1 MRRLPI
7 FFVLDV
13 SESMV
18 GDNLRQMTQ
27 GMETLVKT
35 LRTDPHALE
44 SVYLS
49 TIVFAGKARVLT
61 PLVELVSFYSPRLPV
76 GSGTSLGAALTT
88 VMDEI
93 DRSVVKG
100 SAEVKGDW
108 KPIVYLFTDGK
119 PTDDAKRSIERW
131 KCDYAQKASLVA
143 VGIGPYASLA
153 VLSSMTDNAFHLK
166 NESQE
171 DFLAFVKWLSQS
183 VSSQSQSVAATEK
196 GAGVSLAKFDDSV
209 LQKIKDIAQ
218 AVTLDE
224 DFVILT
230 GKCESTKLPYIMR
243 YRQLPESVASTS
255 DFHAS
260 AQSYELEGV
269 FALEKDYFELSDDR
283 AMAKTISTDALIGAP
298 GCPHC
303 GARIGFAMCSCGG
316 LHCLKSND
324 ATCPW
329 CNTKATYIAGEGS
342 GFDVNRSRG

>member
-18 GDNLRQMTQ
+18 GENLRQMSQ
-27 GMETLVKT
+27 GMEALVKT

-49 TIVFAGKARVLT
+49 TIVFAGKALVLT
-61 PLVELVSFYSPRLPV
+61 PLVELASFYPPRLPV
-76 GSGTSLGAALTT
+76 GSGTSIGAALTA
-88 VMDEI
+88 VMNQI
-93 DRSVVKG
+93 DLCVVKG
-100 SAEVKGDW
+100 NAEVKGDW

-119 PTDDAKRSIERW
+119 PTDDAAAAIHRW
-131 KCDYAQKASLVA
+131 KRDYASKASLVA
-143 VGIGPYASLA
+143 VGIGPYASLS
-153 VLSSMTDNAFHLK
+153 VLSSMTEEAFHLK
-166 NESQE
+166 NERQE

-183 VSSQSQSVAATEK
+183 VSSQSQSVAAVEK

-209 LQKIKDIAQ
+209 LQKIKNITQ
-218 AVTLDE
+218 ATILDE

-230 GKCESTKLPYIMR
+230 GKCESKKLPYVMR
-243 YRQLPESVASTS
+243 YRRLPESIASTS
-255 DFHAS
+255 DFRAS

-269 FALEKDYFELSDDR
+269 FPLENDYFELTDERPSVQ
-283 AMAKTISTDALIGAP
+283 AISTDALIGAP

-303 GARIGFAMCSCGG
+303 GAGIGFAMCACGG
-316 LHCLKSND
+316 LHCLKGSE

-329 CNTKATYIAGEGS
+329 CNSKANYGMSEEG
-342 GFDVNRSRG
+342 GFDVTRSRG

>member
-18 GDNLRQMTQ
+18 GDSLRQMSK
-27 GMETLVKT
+27 GLETLVKT

-61 PLVELVSFYSPRLPV
+61 PLVELASFYPPRLPV
-76 GSGTSLGAALTT
+76 GSGTSLGVALTT
-88 VMDEI
+88 LMDEI

-100 SAEVKGDW
+100 STEVKGDW

-119 PTDDAKRSIERW
+119 PTDDAQPAIDRW
-131 KCDYAQKASLVA
+131 KRDYARKASLVA
-143 VGIGPYASLA
+143 VGIGPYASLSL
-153 VLSSMTDNAFHLK
+153 LSSMTENAFQLK
-166 NESQE
+166 NETQE

-183 VSSQSQSVAATEK
+183 VSSQSQSVAAVEK
-196 GAGVSLAKFDDSV
+196 GAGVSLAKFDESV
-209 LQKIKDIAQ
+209 LRKIKDIVQ
-218 AVTLDE
+218 AATLDE

-230 GKCESTKLPYIMR
+230 AKCETTRLPYVMR
-243 YRQLPESVASTS
+243 YRRSPQAAKSSQELGQA
-255 DFHAS
+255 
-260 AQSYELEGV
+260 YELEGV
-269 FALEKDYFELSDDR
+269 FPLESDYFELSDER
-283 AMAKTISTDALIGAP
+283 AIVQSVNTEALLGAP

-303 GARIGFAMCSCGG
+303 GARIGFAVCECGAI
-316 LHCLKSND
+316 HCLKSD
-324 ATCPW
+324 EATCPW
-329 CNTKATYIAGEGS
+329 CESKATYSASQGG